1 MWPINCMYV
10 ASLRGVVERIVSKSR
25 EWFLAAFFQGP
36 IFPGNKVRVRSSI
49 LEGSFPVPDRV
60 AFGKN
65 LIFFMLCSGAFSK
78 PHLWIRSAVC
88 PIRLV
93 LRPYAGG
100 CVRPNP
106 VQFQSRQSR
115 QPAWNS
121 TAKSARETKTAF
133 RRETASCTLPMGQ
146 MH

>member
-1 MWPINCMYV
+1 MLWKGSFQRVGNV
-10 ASLRGVVERIVSKSR
+10 FWLLFFKVRSSR
-25 EWFLAAFFQGP
+25 E
-36 IFPGNKVRVRSSI
+36 IKVRVRNSI

-65 LIFFMLCSGAFSK
+65 LIFFMLCSGAFST